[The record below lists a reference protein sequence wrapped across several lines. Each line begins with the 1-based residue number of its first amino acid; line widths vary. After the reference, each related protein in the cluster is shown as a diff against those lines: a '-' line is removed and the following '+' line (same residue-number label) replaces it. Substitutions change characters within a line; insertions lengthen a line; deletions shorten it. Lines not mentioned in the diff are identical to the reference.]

1 MDSSMQDKEFG
12 SLLITD
18 CMSTVNIYI
27 SKAKNINKV
36 KYISK
41 SLKKEF

>member
-18 CMSTVNIYI
+18 CTGALEQSH
-27 SKAKNINKV
+27 KKK
-36 KYISK
+36 KK
-41 SLKKEF
+41 KKETK